1 MNNTSSTLK
10 GKAAWWLLSIC
21 LGISLFTFEPLS
33 KSRSVDALFILGILC
48 GLFPILMT
56 SNKKNISNYVWR
68 ILGMTFIA
76 TYIVFLVIGAQG
88 K

>member
-1 MNNTSSTLK
+1 MHNISSILK

-21 LGISLFTFEPLS
+21 FGISFFAFDPLS
-33 KSRSVDALFILGILC
+33 KSHFVDALFMLGILS

-68 ILGMTFIA
+68 ILGVTFIA
-76 TYIVFLVIGAQG
+76 LYIVFLVIGAQG